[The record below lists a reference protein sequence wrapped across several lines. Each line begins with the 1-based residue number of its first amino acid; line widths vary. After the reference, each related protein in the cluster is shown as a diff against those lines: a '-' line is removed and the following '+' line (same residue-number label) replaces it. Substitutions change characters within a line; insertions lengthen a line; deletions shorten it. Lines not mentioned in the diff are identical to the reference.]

1 MKTPKKLLM
10 NSMVMNSKDAPLLSM
25 KPALKSL
32 ARVDS
37 ESTAAVVVVVVVVV
51 GEIGREHGVAV
62 EEDIKSGKILDLEP
76 GD

>member
-1 MKTPKKLLM
+1 M

-37 ESTAAVVVVVVVVV
+37 ESTAAVVVVVVV

-62 EEDIKSGKILDLEP
+62 EEDIKSGKILELEP
-76 GD
+76 G